1 MTTKDNGDS
10 TTDVVNPNGK
20 HGKDILRMLV
30 DLRDRNFQKSRVAL
44 NNQIKAIESGRDTC
58 DPMSLDIL
66 TRLHA
71 DVLRL
76 EHDVTADIL
85 TIAEDYPIVS
95 MMAEIK
101 GVGFLTAAKAVSMID
116 ITLAPHVSSLWR
128 YAGYGVREDG
138 SADRLVKGE
147 KSVMNRRLK
156 STCFTIG
163 VSLIRK
169 GEDYPYRDIYDK
181 AREYYSEKR
190 EWTDAH
196 CHFAALRKVIKIWL
210 QHLWITWRKIEG
222 LPVSLPWQFE
232 HTDNH
237 THYLPPEDFGWPHVA
252 DSVELG
258 VAGD

>member
-1 MTTKDNGDS
+1 MTTKDNGNEA
-10 TTDVVNPNGK
+10 VNENGK

-66 TRLHA
+66 TRLYA
-71 DVLRL
+71 DVSRL
-76 EHDVTADIL
+76 EEDVTADII

-95 MMAEIK
+95 MMAEVK
-101 GVGFLTAAKAVSMID
+101 GVGFLMAAKTASMID

-128 YAGYGVREDG
+128 YAGYGVRDDG
-138 SADRLVKGE
+138 TCDRLVKGE

-156 STCFTIG
+156 ATCYNIG

-169 GEDYPYRDIYDK
+169 GEDYPYRDVYDK
-181 AREYYSEKR
+181 AREYYTENR
-190 EWTDAH
+190 DWTEAH
-196 CHFAALRKVIKIWL
+196 CHFASLRKVIKMWL
-210 QHLWITWRKIEG
+210 QHLWITWRKLEG

-232 HTDNH
+232 HMSIH
-237 THYLPPEDFGWPHVA
+237 THYLPPEDFGWQTVA
-252 DSVELG
+252 DSVESG